1 MATTIAQISLSSSDL
16 ITNALAL
23 SDAATLTIAGD
34 VTGLTQTT
42 GVGRTNFTNNPIQT
56 KVIYR
61 SDDAATNGANK
72 IYLKN
77 LSTNAAHYFTVYM
90 TGDRGGETHVP
101 ANALT
106 EIGRLYA
113 GDWAFFPWS
122 ATSGTKEVFTCEIT
136 GTWAALDSI
145 EFDGVT
151 IISPGSGKNE
161 LATAISAAQYPNWT
175 TTVDT
180 ATVTFTARHSRSD
193 VEIDASEFTIEEE
206 DSGTNATITVTTS
219 TQGTKSASD
228 IYIRPSV
235 VTTMD
240 LEHILFHE

>member
-1 MATTIAQISLSSSDL
+1 MATTIATMSLSSNDL
-16 ITNALAL
+16 LTDVLGL
-23 SDAATLTIAGD
+23 STTATLTQAGNS
-34 VTGLTQTT
+34 TGLVLTS
-42 GVGRTNFTNNPIQT
+42 GLARTNFTNNPIQT
-56 KVIYR
+56 KILYR
-61 SDDAATNGANK
+61 SDDALTDGANK
-72 IYLKN
+72 VYLKN
-77 LSTNAAHYFTVYM
+77 LSTTASEYFTVYI

-113 GDWAFFPWS
+113 GDWAFIPWS
-122 ATSGTKEVFTCEIT
+122 ATAGTKEVFTCEIT

-180 ATVTFTARHSRSD
+180 ATVTFTARESRSD
-193 VEIDASEFTIEEE
+193 VEIDATEWTIEEE
-206 DSGTNATITVTTS
+206 DSGTNATITVTTT

-228 IYIRPSV
+228 IYIEPSV

-240 LEHILFHE
+240 LEHMLFNQ